1 MIGIFDSGIGGV
13 AIFKEILKILPN
25 YHYYYYS
32 DSLNNPYGDKSR
44 DEIYAIVKNIV
55 EILISKGCK
64 IIVIACNTA
73 STQCVKKLREEFPNM
88 TFIATEP
95 AYKMVHDYAI
105 DGKTLVMATKGTIAS
120 ERFLYLYHAYDNGKT
135 TILACPGL
143 ADLIEQGRNDLLL
156 AYFDEHFSAFK
167 DVDNIVLGCTHY
179 PLIKKELKDF
189 FGDVKFFDSAL
200 GVSKELK
207 RKVELKKILPT
218 KRRIE
223 FYDSSCDQ
231 LKEERFYK
239 FLQK

>member
-13 AIFKEILKILPN
+13 TIFKEILKILPN

-55 EILISKGCK
+55 EILISKGCE

-189 FGDVKFFDSAL
+189 FGDAKFFDSAS
-200 GVSKELK
+200 GVSRELK
-207 RKVELKKILPT
+207 RKIEQKKILPT

-223 FYDSSCDQ
+223 FYDSSHAQ
-231 LKEERFYK
+231 LKEKRFYQ